1 MMIPP
6 LRWSSLLKE
15 YEKTSPFKGRPIFD
29 LFTKS
34 ELLDESR
41 VTIRVGVAK
50 VIEEAVTL
58 ADENEEGASCA
69 RVLRIA
75 LEVER
80 QILDALG
87 QEGDLDFGRAG
98 VLFVLSEILDDR
110 RGLFLG

>member
-1 MMIPP
+1 MKKPP
-6 LRWSSLLKE
+6 RLRVC
-15 YEKTSPFKGRPIFD
+15 PFND
-29 LFTKS
+29 LCSKS

-41 VTIRVGVAK
+41 VTIRIGAAE

-58 ADENEEGASCA
+58 ADENEEGASCT
-69 RVLRIA
+69 RILRIA

-80 QILDALG
+80 QTLNALG
-87 QEGDLDFGRAG
+87 QEGDLDFSRAS

>member
-1 MMIPP
+1 MKKPP
-6 LRWSSLLKE
+6 RQRGG
-15 YEKTSPFKGRPIFD
+15 PFFD

-41 VTIRVGVAK
+41 VTIGIGIAE

-58 ADENEEGASCA
+58 ANKNEEGASCA
-69 RVLRIA
+69 RILRIA

-87 QEGDLDFGRAG
+87 QEGDLDFSRAG

-110 RGLFLG
+110 GGLFLG

>member
-1 MMIPP
+1 MKKPP
-6 LRWSSLLKE
+6 RRRGG
-15 YEKTSPFKGRPIFD
+15 PFYD

-41 VTIRVGVAK
+41 VTIRIGAAE

-58 ADENEEGASCA
+58 ADENEEGASCT
-69 RVLRIA
+69 RILRIA

-80 QILDALG
+80 QTLNALG
-87 QEGDLDFGRAG
+87 QEGDLDFSRAG
-98 VLFVLSEILDDR
+98 VLFVLSKILDDR